1 MSIFN
6 TLFYQ
11 PLLKTLLFF
20 YESVPGGFGMAVIL
34 LTVAIKLLLYPLNQ
48 KALRSQKTLSVLQ
61 PKMEKLKKEHGD
73 NKEDL
78 ARETMSAYKEAG
90 INPLSGIFL
99 SLIQIPILLGLYR
112 VFQEVPLQAQINP
125 VFLGVDLSLPNIPI
139 VVVSTLF
146 FFIQMQTTP
155 SPKNLNKGSA
165 SSVGGPAFSSILE
178 KQMKYFFPIFI
189 FFVLLKTPS
198 AIGLYLTVSSIFSI
212 MQNKIMTDR

>member
-20 YESVPGGFGMAVIL
+20 YKSVPGGLGMAVVL
-34 LTVAIKLLLYPLNQ
+34 LTVTIKLLLYPLNQ
-48 KALRSQKTLSVLQ
+48 KALRSQKTLSALQ
-61 PKMEKLKKEHGD
+61 PKMDKLKKEHGD

-99 SLIQIPILLGLYR
+99 SLAQIPILLGLYR

-125 VFLGVDLSLPNIPI
+125 IFLGIDLSLPNIPI
-139 VVVSTLF
+139 VVVSTIF
-146 FFIQMQTTP
+146 FFIQMQAT
-155 SPKNLNKGSA
+155 SPPKSSDKGSA
-165 SSVGGPAFSSILE
+165 FSGILE

-212 MQNKIMTDR
+212 IQSKLVKWDK